1 MLNLIF
7 ALVFGALTLM
17 GLGSWFGWLQGVTQI
32 ETPVRLMPD
41 LRSRITWARG
51 KGPILVEVAGTPFA
65 GLDGRATTERVLGLL
80 EGTPAGLAITWTGD
94 PAEAG
99 DPAYRLRLVFNPQ
112 QGDSAAVCGG
122 TAGGAAE
129 TGAVRLLAGFCE
141 RDRTLIF
148 TRGRLGR
155 VEGPDDRR
163 FAELVRLTARGLMAM
178 R

>member
-1 MLNLIF
+1 MLNFIF

-65 GLDGRATTERVLGLL
+65 GLGEAAVAKRVLDLL
-80 EGTPAGLAITWTGD
+80 DGVPAGLAITWTGD

-112 QGDSAAVCGG
+112 GGDSAAVCGE
-122 TAGGAAE
+122 TAGGVAAD
-129 TGAVRLLAGFCE
+129 GGVRLLAGFCE
-141 RDRTLIF
+141 SGRTLIF

-155 VEGPDDRR
+155 VTGPDDRR

-178 R
+178 N